1 MRAIAAHLYQQ
12 KDFGLRDLRSDA
24 FLRAHRRRRRR
35 RRLTRRAVAVSVERA
50 SSSAA
55 RPRQR
60 FGRFHPR
67 PAARLELAA
76 NHQRILI
83 FPSHG
88 SPGLRHLY
96 RRPRSRKAKIHY
108 RNESAAGL
116 ISNHRA
122 LPTRRADLTLRAHE
136 RACRT
141 PGGMRPSLLPL
152 ILFSFREMNMMS
164 PVPWPYSPS
173 CELNSRA
180 L

>member
-1 MRAIAAHLYQQ
+1 MGLPNPERESNRGSLGSADDL
-12 KDFGLRDLRSDA
+12 GLRGLRSDA

-35 RRLTRRAVAVSVERA
+35 RLTRRRAVAVSVERA
-50 SSSAA
+50 SSSTA

-67 PAARLELAA
+67 PAALAL
-76 NHQRILI
+76 NWQPTTNEFFI

-164 PVPWPYSPS
+164 PGLIPH
-173 CELNSRA
+173 LAN
-180 L
+180 

>member
-1 MRAIAAHLYQQ
+1 MGLPYPKRESNRGSLVPA
-12 KDFGLRDLRSDA
+12 KDFGLRGLRSD
-24 FLRAHRRRRRR
+24 FRRR

-50 SSSAA
+50 SSSTA

-67 PAARLELAA
+67 PAALAL
-76 NHQRILI
+76 NWQPTTNEFFI

-164 PVPWPYSPS
+164 PGLIPH
-173 CELNSRA
+173 LAN
-180 L
+180 